1 VSLRHDAAVYVRG
14 GAMVLVQFRVKVS
27 DVERFKAA
35 METYRPVMEELG
47 GVNNRA
53 YAAES
58 DPSEV
63 CTMSEWE
70 SHDAMMAAT
79 DRFGD
84 DFNRDAGTEGL
95 EWETRIW
102 HEL

>member
-1 VSLRHDAAVYVRG
+1 
-14 GAMVLVQFRVKVS
+14 MVLVQFPRQGARRRAVPS
-27 DVERFKAA
+27 GDGDVPAGD
-35 METYRPVMEELG
+35 G
-47 GVNNRA
+47 GARCVNNRA
-53 YAAES
+53 YVAES

-63 CTMSEWE
+63 CTMSEWD

>member
-1 VSLRHDAAVYVRG
+1 
-14 GAMVLVQFRVKVS
+14 MVLVQFRVKVT
-27 DVERFKAA
+27 DVERFKA
-35 METYRPVMEELG
+35 TNDKYRSVLEELG
-47 GVNNRA
+47 GRNPRA
-53 YAAES
+53 YVAES
-58 DPSEV
+58 DPNEV
-63 CTMSEWE
+63 CTLSEWE

-84 DFNRDAGTEGL
+84 DFNREAGTEGL

>member
-1 VSLRHDAAVYVRG
+1 
-14 GAMVLVQFRVKVS
+14 
-27 DVERFKAA
+27 
-35 METYRPVMEELG
+35 
-47 GVNNRA
+47 
-53 YAAES
+53 
-58 DPSEV
+58 V
-63 CTMSEWE
+63 CTLSEWE

-102 HEL
+102 HQL

>member
-1 VSLRHDAAVYVRG
+1 
-14 GAMVLVQFRVKVS
+14 MVLVQFRVKVP

-35 METYRPVMEELG
+35 AQKFGPVIEELG
-47 GVNNRA
+47 GRNHRA
-53 YAAES
+53 YVAES

-63 CTMSEWE
+63 CTLSEWE
-70 SHDAMMAAT
+70 SHDAMMAGT
-79 DRFGD
+79 DSFGD
-84 DFNRDAGTEGL
+84 DFNREAGTEGL

>member
-1 VSLRHDAAVYVRG
+1 
-14 GAMVLVQFRVKVS
+14 MVLVQFRVRVP
-27 DVERFKAA
+27 DVERFRAA
-35 METYRPVMEELG
+35 AAKFAPVIEELG
-47 GVNNRA
+47 GRNHRA
-53 YAAES
+53 YVAES

-63 CTMSEWE
+63 STFSEWE

-84 DFNRDAGTEGL
+84 DFNREAGTEGL

-102 HEL
+102 HTL

>member
-1 VSLRHDAAVYVRG
+1 
-14 GAMVLVQFRVKVS
+14 MVLVQFRVKVP
-27 DVERFKAA
+27 DIERFKATA
-35 METYRPVMEELG
+35 AKFTPVIEELG
-47 GVNNRA
+47 GRNHRA
-53 YAAES
+53 YVSES

-63 CTMSEWE
+63 ATFSEWE

-84 DFNRDAGTEGL
+84 DFNREAGTEGL

>member
-1 VSLRHDAAVYVRG
+1 VS
-14 GAMVLVQFRVKVS
+14 
-27 DVERFKAA
+27 
-35 METYRPVMEELG
+35 
-47 GVNNRA
+47 
-53 YAAES
+53 ES

-63 CTMSEWE
+63 TTLSEWD

>member
-1 VSLRHDAAVYVRG
+1 
-14 GAMVLVQFRVKVS
+14 MVLVQFRVRVP
-27 DVERFKAA
+27 DVNRFKAA
-35 METYRPVMEELG
+35 AEQYAPTIAELG
-47 GVNNRA
+47 GRNHRA
-53 YAAES
+53 YVSES

-63 CTMSEWE
+63 TTFREWE

>member
-1 VSLRHDAAVYVRG
+1 MGATTAPTCPSPTRH
-14 GAMVLVQFRVKVS
+14 
-27 DVERFKAA
+27 
-35 METYRPVMEELG
+35 
-47 GVNNRA
+47 
-53 YAAES
+53 
-58 DPSEV
+58 EV
-63 CTMSEWE
+63 TTLSEWE

-102 HEL
+102 HLL

>member
-1 VSLRHDAAVYVRG
+1 
-14 GAMVLVQFRVKVS
+14 MVLVEFRVRVP
-27 DVERFKAA
+27 DVARFKAA
-35 METYRPVMEELG
+35 ADKFAPIIEELG
-47 GVNNRA
+47 GRNHRA
-53 YAAES
+53 YVSES

-63 CTMSEWE
+63 ATFSEWE

>member
-1 VSLRHDAAVYVRG
+1 
-14 GAMVLVQFRVKVS
+14 MVLVQFRVRVA

-35 METYRPVMEELG
+35 AERFVPVIERLG
-47 GVNNRA
+47 GRNHHVYR
-53 YAAES
+53 AES
-58 DPSEV
+58 DPNEV
-63 CTMSEWE
+63 CTLSEWD

-79 DRFGD
+79 DRFGE
-84 DFNRDAGTEGL
+84 DFNREAGTEGL